1 MRELIQGAYD
11 LHVHTAP
18 DVLPRRLDDFEMA
31 QRVMDSGMAGFA
43 MKSHYFCTG
52 ERAAMTRKL
61 YPACDAVGTIT
72 LNGSVGGINP
82 AAVEMA
88 ARAGTKLVWFPTSD
102 SAHEQNLTLGGDRN
116 PDKKLPYWAQVVLQ
130 MREEG
135 IDNPVIR
142 VVGED
147 GRLTEATHQVLEVI
161 AGHQMILATSH
172 LSHEET
178 FALVRAAK
186 EHRVEHII
194 ITHVDFPTTFYTVEE
209 QMELLRCGAY
219 MEHCFVTYNSG
230 KVDFEVV
237 LKQIR
242 AIGARHI
249 ILSTDLGQKTGIY
262 PDEGLEQ
269 FVTSLY
275 DRGISEE
282 DIKKMTS
289 YNQRILLGKA

>member
-1 MRELIQGAYD
+1 
-11 LHVHTAP
+11 
-18 DVLPRRLDDFEMA
+18 
-31 QRVMDSGMAGFA
+31 
-43 MKSHYFCTG
+43 
-52 ERAAMTRKL
+52 
-61 YPACDAVGTIT
+61 
-72 LNGSVGGINP
+72 
-82 AAVEMA
+82 
-88 ARAGTKLVWFPTSD
+88 
-102 SAHEQNLTLGGDRN
+102 
-116 PDKKLPYWAQVVLQ
+116 
-130 MREEG
+130 
-135 IDNPVIR
+135 
-142 VVGED
+142 
-147 GRLTEATHQVLEVI
+147 
-161 AGHQMILATSH
+161 MILATSH

-237 LKQIR
+237 LEQIR
-242 AIGARHI
+242 AIGASHI

-275 DRGISEE
+275 DRGISEG

-289 YNQRILLGKA
+289 HNQRVLLGKV